1 MNDYPNNETLIA
13 IIDAIDETKQ
23 NKEDENLTTS
33 DKTVVGAINELHTL
47 LENSGGNTA
56 GPEEITT
63 EYVYT
68 YDGDT
73 NSEEHG

>member
-47 LENSGGNTA
+47 LENGGGNT
-56 GPEEITT
+56 GNTEEITT

-73 NSEEHG
+73 NSEEHS